1 MAVNSHNE
9 WDNLKEVIVGTAEGS
24 SAVLAWQHA
33 DPPTQDLMDKA
44 TRLSAGAFPDWFLD
58 EIGEDLDG
66 LADAARQHGAVVHRP
81 EVHDLGKSFSSP
93 FWTSTSNNI
102 YNVRDLHLVVGET
115 VIESPSQHMERYYE
129 ASGLYHVWY
138 QHFDSGLKWISAPKP
153 RLSEPVILP
162 YFRDESE
169 RELTDEDVRHRE
181 LTDGRIE
188 KLHKLSESEILFEAA
203 NTLRMGEDLLYLV
216 SSSGNRKGARWLQSI
231 LGDEYRVHT
240 TEDIYRSSHIDSTVL
255 ALRPGLV
262 MLNSTRVNENNCPPI
277 FEKWDKLWFDDVAP
291 TTESEL
297 KFQKDVRD
305 PIASELEHLG
315 FATNLR
321 DMASPW
327 VGMNVLSLD
336 QNTVMVDQRQKSLIK
351 ELERRKF
358 TCVPI
363 QMRHIYTQG
372 GGIHCATLDIVREST
387 LESYFD

>member
-1 MAVNSHNE
+1 MSINSHNE

-24 SAVLAWQHA
+24 SAVLAWQHP
-33 DPPTQDLMDKA
+33 DPPSQQLMEKA
-44 TRLSAGAFPDWFLD
+44 RKISAGAYPDWFLE

-66 LADAARQHGAVVHRP
+66 LADAAKQHGAIVHRP
-81 EVHDLGKSFSSP
+81 EVFKLGNTFSSP
-93 FWTSTSNNI
+93 FWTTTSNNI

-115 VIESPSQHMERYYE
+115 VIETPSQHIERYYE

-138 QHFDSGLKWISAPKP
+138 QHFDSGLKWIAAPKP
-153 RLSEPVILP
+153 RLAEKMILP

-203 NTLRMGEDLLYLV
+203 NTLRMGRDLLYLV
-216 SSSGNRKGARWLQSI
+216 SSSGNQKGAQWLQSA

-262 MLNSTRVNENNCPPI
+262 MLNSTRVNEKNCPPI
-277 FEKWDKLWFDDVAP
+277 FEEWEKMWFDDVAT
-291 TTESEL
+291 TTEAEL
-297 KFQKDVRD
+297 KFQREVRE
-305 PIASELEHLG
+305 PIAEELEQLG
-315 FATNLR
+315 FSTNLR

-336 QNTVMVDQRQKSLIK
+336 ENTVMVDQRQESLIK

-372 GGIHCATLDIVREST
+372 GGIHCATLDIVRDSK
-387 LESYFD
+387 LESYFS